1 MQIKYCETKKI
12 DPGVREK
19 HLSFIRLNYV
29 DIVSIS
35 PRKFKEKGRG
45 IHLILEEDLLKGESN
60 LRKIKVMYLV
70 EHTIPFNAM
79 VLGMF
84 LSDAEVEWVREYDP
98 KNEALVAFFQKTTW
112 LIMYKVLLKNIN
124 DNN

>member
-1 MQIKYCETKKI
+1 MEIKYCETKKI
-12 DPGVREK
+12 APEVREK
-19 HLSFIRLNYV
+19 HLSFIRLNFV

-35 PRKFKEKGRG
+35 PKMFKEKGRG

-60 LRKIKVMYLV
+60 LRKVKVMYLV
-70 EHTIPFNAM
+70 EHTLPFDAM
-79 VLGMF
+79 ILGMF
-84 LSDAEVEWVREYDP
+84 LSNAEVEWVRKYDP

-112 LIMYKVLLKNIN
+112 LIMYKVLLENIN

>member
-1 MQIKYCETKKI
+1 MQIKYCETKRI

-29 DIVSIS
+29 DFLSIS
-35 PRKFKEKGRG
+35 FRKFKEKGRG

-60 LRKIKVMYLV
+60 LRNIKVMYLV
-70 EHTIPFNAM
+70 EHTFPFNAM
-79 VLGMF
+79 LLGGF

-112 LIMYKVLLKNIN
+112 LIMYKVLLENIN